1 MLNTT
6 KSGIKYVNLRACL
19 ATGGVR
25 KGLEGLVCVDQ
36 VLVTRL
42 WSVLTPSL
50 T

>member
-1 MLNTT
+1 MPM
-6 KSGIKYVNLRACL
+6 SNLCAGL
-19 ATGGVR
+19 AAGGVG